1 MTKKRL
7 FLHIKNSKISW
18 EMHVKCAAKTCVFY
32 AKKLRVIFPA
42 PFARVQEFYW
52 TFNEEVAITSRFYNL
67 ISLPIACAFYRPELK
82 I

>member
-18 EMHVKCAAKTCVFY
+18 DLHVKCAAKNCVFY

-42 PFARVQEFYW
+42 PFIAVQDIYR

-67 ISLPIACAFYRPELK
+67 ISLPIACAVPS
-82 I
+82 